1 MSDFMIGFLI
11 GFLIGQCLIKIV
23 LILINNQRIRKMA
36 FEIKYGLD
44 DDQVT
49 WFGIIGNWHFGTYGH
64 SLVWK
69 DMAGS
74 AQIFEVD
81 DQMFSCLRHAS
92 KSFRMNATDKETAR
106 RIIKFK
112 EFYEKD

>member
-1 MSDFMIGFLI
+1 
-11 GFLIGQCLIKIV
+11 
-23 LILINNQRIRKMA
+23 MA

-49 WFGIIGNWHFGTYGH
+49 WFGIIGNLHFGTYGH
-64 SLVWK
+64 RLFWK

-81 DQMFSCLRHAS
+81 DQIFSCFGNQLTILRLNS
-92 KSFRMNATDKETAR
+92 TDQETAR
-106 RIIKFK
+106 RIFKFN
-112 EFYEKD
+112 EFYELLKKQQKEIK